1 MRRLPLSDEFSYR
14 FRAPSV
20 QPAWVRAGAVA
31 FRRMLRREQ
40 RIEAYD
46 FDGLDRLAELID
58 RGDGILIAPNHCD
71 DADAGVV
78 FELSMRLRRPFYYMA
93 AYQIFKGMAAYVLPR
108 VGCFPVDREGADLR
122 AFKTA
127 VEVLSGKP
135 NPLVVF
141 PEGEIYHMADRLTPI
156 REGVATIACSALKKR
171 RAAGDKTVWIVPVG
185 LKYRFLDDHD
195 PRPALDAQMTALEA
209 HLRLQVRPERSLVD
223 RIYAFAEGVVCLK
236 ESEYLGSARSGPLA
250 DRLAVLRE
258 HILGEIEE
266 RRLGHRKSETVPVRV
281 KELRRVCLDVVGNPG
296 AGADRIAEARRD
308 LNDLFVV
315 IQMFSYPGDYVRD
328 CPTLERAA
336 EVMLG
341 LEQDALGISFPRPR
355 GPRRAVIRVGEPID
369 VGAFAATAERPRRA
383 ASALTV
389 ELEGRLQGLLDM
401 IGPGRLL

>member
-1 MRRLPLSDEFSYR
+1 MRRLPLSDEFTQRY
-14 FRAPSV
+14 RAPSV
-20 QPAWVRAGAVA
+20 SPFWVRAGAIA

-40 RIEAYD
+40 RIEQYD
-46 FDGLDRLAELID
+46 IDGLDRLAGLLD
-58 RGDGILIAPNHCD
+58 RGDGVLIAPNHCD

-93 AYQIFKGMAAYVLPR
+93 AYQIFKGKAGYVLPR
-108 VGCFPVDREGADLR
+108 VGCFPVDREGTDLR

-127 VEVLSGKP
+127 VELLADRP

-171 RAAGDKTVWIVPVG
+171 REAGKTVWIVPVG

-209 HLRLQVRPERSLVD
+209 HLRRQTRPGRSLVD
-223 RIYAFAEGVVCLK
+223 RIYAFAEGAVCLK
-236 ESEYLGSARSGPLA
+236 EIEYLGSARSGPLA
-250 DRLAVLRE
+250 DRLAELRE
-258 HILGEIEE
+258 HLLGAMEE
-266 RRLGHRKSETVPVRV
+266 RRFVIRKSGDVPVRV
-281 KELRRVCLDVVGNPG
+281 KELRRACLEVLAEPG
-296 AGADRIAEARRD
+296 ADPARIAEARHD

-336 EVMLG
+336 EVLLK
-341 LEQDALGISFPRPR
+341 LEQDTLGIPFPQPR
-355 GPRRAVIRVGEPID
+355 GPRRAVVRVGEPID
-369 VGAFAATAERPRRA
+369 VGAFAASSERPRRA
-383 ASALTV
+383 ASVLTAT
-389 ELEGRLQGLLDM
+389 LEQRLQRLLDA
-401 IGPGRLL
+401 IGPGRPL